1 MTFKRATFKRLFL
14 AGCLAAFAGLSGP
27 VLAQGANVAFGA
39 LKHDSSLPVEIAA
52 DQLQINQETGK
63 AVFRGNVEVG
73 QGEMRLAAAMVE
85 VEYEGGESATGKVSR
100 LHATGGVTLVS
111 GAEAAEA
118 REAVYTIGSSEIVM
132 TGDVLLTQG
141 QNALSGQKLVVDL
154 DKGTGVMEGRVRT
167 VFRSDAEN

>member
-1 MTFKRATFKRLFL
+1 MFL
-14 AGCLAAFAGLSGP
+14 ACLLVLSAGLHAP
-27 VLAQGANVAFGA
+27 AFAQGADVAFGA

-73 QGEMRLAAAMVE
+73 QGEMRLTAAMVE
-85 VEYEGGESATGKVSR
+85 VEYEGGDSSTGKVQR

-118 REAVYTIGSSEIVM
+118 RDAIYTIGSSQIVM

-141 QNALSGQKLVVDL
+141 QNALAGQKLVVDL
-154 DKGTGVMEGRVRT
+154 DSGTGVMEGRVRT

>member
-1 MTFKRATFKRLFL
+1 MKRLFFAWFLVL
-14 AGCLAAFAGLSGP
+14 AAGLSAP
-27 VLAQGANVAFGA
+27 AFAQGANVAFGA

-73 QGEMRLAAAMVE
+73 QGEMRLSAAMVE
-85 VEYEGGESATGKVSR
+85 VEYEGGESSTGKVQR
-100 LHATGGVTLVS
+100 LHATGSVTLVS

-118 REAVYTIGSSEIVM
+118 REAVYTIGSSQIVM

-141 QNALSGQKLVVDL
+141 QNALSGQKLVVQL

-167 VFRSDAEN
+167 VFKSDGGN

>member
-1 MTFKRATFKRLFL
+1 MTLKRALL
-14 AGCLAAFAGLSGP
+14 ACVFMLSCSMAGP
-27 VLAQGANVAFGA
+27 MLAQGANVAFGA

-73 QGEMRLAAAMVE
+73 QGEMRLAAAVVE
-85 VEYEGGESATGKVSR
+85 VEYEGGNSATGKVQR
-100 LHATGGVTLVS
+100 LYATGGVTLVS

-118 REAVYTIGSSEIVM
+118 REAVYTIGSSQIVM

-141 QNALSGQKLVVDL
+141 QSALSGQKLTVHL
-154 DKGTGVMEGRVRT
+154 DEGTGVMEGRVRT
-167 VFRSDAEN
+167 VFQSDGQN

>member
-1 MTFKRATFKRLFL
+1 MTLKRL
-14 AGCLAAFAGLSGP
+14 CLASLLVLSAGLSAP
-27 VLAQGANVAFGA
+27 VFAQGADVAFGA

-52 DQLQINQETGK
+52 DQLQIDQETGK

-73 QGEMRLAAAMVE
+73 QGGMRLSAAMVE
-85 VEYEGGESATGKVSR
+85 VEYEGGESATGKVQR

-154 DKGTGVMEGRVRT
+154 ERGTGVMEGRVRT
-167 VFRSDAEN
+167 VFQSDGGN

>member
-1 MTFKRATFKRLFL
+1 MKRLFTAWL
-14 AGCLAAFAGLSGP
+14 FVLFAGLSAP
-27 VLAQGANVAFGA
+27 LHAQGANVAFGA

-52 DQLQINQETGK
+52 DQLQINQETGR
-63 AVFRGNVEVG
+63 AVFRGNVKVG
-73 QGEMRLAAAMVE
+73 QGEMRLTAAMVE
-85 VEYEGGESATGKVSR
+85 VEYEGGESSTGKVKR

-118 REAVYTIGSSEIVM
+118 REAVYTIGTSQIVM

-141 QNALSGQKLVVDL
+141 QNALSSQKMVVDL

-167 VFRSDAEN
+167 VFRSDIEN

>member
-1 MTFKRATFKRLFL
+1 MTFKRLALACLLLFST
-14 AGCLAAFAGLSGP
+14 GLP
-27 VLAQGANVAFGA
+27 APLLAQGANVAFGA

-73 QGEMRLAAAMVE
+73 QGEMRLAAAVVE
-85 VEYEGGESATGKVSR
+85 VEYEGGESSTGKVQR

-118 REAVYTIGSSEIVM
+118 REAVYTIGSSQIVM

-167 VFRSDAEN
+167 VFKSDGGN

>member
-1 MTFKRATFKRLFL
+1 MRRILAGLFL
-14 AGCLAAFAGLSGP
+14 LLSGLSGP
-27 VLAQGANVAFGA
+27 ALAQGANVAFGA

-63 AVFRGNVEVG
+63 AVFSGNVEVG
-73 QGEMRLAAAMVE
+73 QGEMRLAAARVE
-85 VEYEGGESATGKVSR
+85 VEYEGGESSTGKVQR

-167 VFRSDAEN
+167 IFRSDSGN